1 MSQTKDVPVPDIGDF
16 DEVEVIEVLVSAG
29 DTIAAE
35 DSLITL
41 ESDKASMEIPAPF
54 GGTVKDVK
62 IKVGDKVAEGSIICT
77 VETADE
83 DDSGEGGGAA
93 QESADTEKV
102 QEPPKEKEQAGDEK
116 PSSDG
121 GGGGTRDVPV
131 PDIGDFDEVEVI
143 EVLVS
148 AGDTVAA
155 EDSLI
160 TLESDKASMEIP
172 APFGGTVKEV
182 KVKVGDKVAEGS
194 VICTVESADGDQGGG
209 GAGKPDDDAGRKEA
223 PKQKEQ
229 KDSGDEKAP
238 KLDEEDHP
246 PPAGDPGGPRTSPT
260 AHIDH
265 EKHRKSHAS
274 PAVRR
279 FARELGVDLS
289 QVQGS
294 GRKGRI
300 VREDVQSFVKQALS
314 RPAAASGGGIGVP
327 EMPEIDFSEFGE
339 IETKPLTKINKLTG
353 RNLHRNWVTVPHV
366 TQFDEADI
374 TDLEAFRKQ
383 LNEEYKNDGVKLTM
397 VAFLLKAAASGLKKF
412 PRFNSSLDPG
422 GENLIFKKYCHIGVA
437 VDTPDGLV
445 VPVIRDVDQ
454 KSLIDVAAE
463 LIEISKSARDKKLSP
478 KQMKG
483 GCFSISSLGG
493 VGGTAFTPIVNA
505 PEVAILGVS
514 KSQTKPVWNGKEF
527 EPRLMLPLSL
537 SYDHRVIDGADAAR
551 FTTHLG
557 KVLSD
562 LRRLM
567 L

>member
-1 MSQTKDVPVPDIGDF
+1 MSETKEIPVPEIGDF
-16 DEVEVIEVLVSAG
+16 DEVEVIEVLVS
-29 DTIAAE
+29 E
-35 DSLITL
+35 
-41 ESDKASMEIPAPF
+41 
-54 GGTVKDVK
+54 
-62 IKVGDKVAEGSIICT
+62 
-77 VETADE
+77 
-83 DDSGEGGGAA
+83 
-93 QESADTEKV
+93 
-102 QEPPKEKEQAGDEK
+102 
-116 PSSDG
+116 
-121 GGGGTRDVPV
+121 
-131 PDIGDFDEVEVI
+131 
-143 EVLVS
+143 
-148 AGDTVAA
+148 GDTVAA

-172 APFGGTVKEV
+172 APFGGKVSSI
-182 KVKVGDKVAEGS
+182 KVKVGDKVAEGDIIGQLE
-194 VICTVESADGDQGGG
+194 V
-209 GAGKPDDDAGRKEA
+209 
-223 PKQKEQ
+223 
-229 KDSGDEKAP
+229 SGDEGEASPAAEDKGAAPAKQEESKPAGP

-246 PPAGDPGGPRTSPT
+246 PPSGDPGGRRSPPT

-265 EKHRKSHAS
+265 EEHRKAHAS

-279 FARELGVDLS
+279 FARELGVDLG
-289 QVQGS
+289 QVEGS

-300 VREDVQSFVKQALS
+300 VREDVQSFVKRALS
-314 RPAAASGGGIGVP
+314 QPAAASGGGIGVP
-327 EMPEIDFSEFGE
+327 AMPEIDFSEFGE

-353 RNLHRNWVTVPHV
+353 RNLHRNWVTIPHV

-397 VAFLLKAAASGLKKF
+397 VAFLLKAAASGLRKY
-412 PRFNSSLDPG
+412 PRFNSSLDAG
-422 GENLIFKKYCHIGVA
+422 GENLVFKKYCHIGVA

-445 VPVIRDVDQ
+445 VPVIRDVDT
-454 KSLIDVAAE
+454 KSLVDVAGE

-551 FTTHLG
+551 FTTHLS
-557 KVLSD
+557 KVLTD